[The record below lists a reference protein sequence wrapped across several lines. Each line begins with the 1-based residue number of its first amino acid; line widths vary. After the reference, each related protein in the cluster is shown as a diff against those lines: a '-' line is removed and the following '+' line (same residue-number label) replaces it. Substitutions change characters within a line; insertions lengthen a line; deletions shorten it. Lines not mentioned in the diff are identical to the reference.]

1 MFLSFPMRKV
11 ILALDSVVQRNPKLV
26 ASQMDGEVV
35 MMSIDDGAYY
45 GLDEIGSRIWE
56 LMENQVMVN
65 NILDSLLEEF
75 EVEREECL
83 IDTLEFL
90 NDLMDKNLLLVKE

>member
-1 MFLSFPMRKV
+1 MRKV
-11 ILALDSVVQRNPKLV
+11 VLTLDSVVQRNPKLV

-56 LMENQVMVN
+56 LMEIPVKVN
-65 NILDSLLEEF
+65 SILVSLLEEF
-75 EVEREECL
+75 EVEKEECVT
-83 IDTLEFL
+83 DTLEFL

>member
-1 MFLSFPMRKV
+1 MT
-11 ILALDSVVQRNPKLV
+11 LDSVVQRNPKLV

-56 LMENQVMVN
+56 LMEIPVKVN
-65 NILDSLLEEF
+65 SILVSLLEEF
-75 EVEREECL
+75 EVEKEECVT
-83 IDTLEFL
+83 DTLEFL